1 MIKLLAM
8 VVKFSNIFQLSGF
21 LIISTLSPHSP
32 DSFLS
37 RFPFPDW
44 VTVCSPSLVCL
55 SLGGGERRWGVGAG
69 EGRNKIKSKI
79 FDPFFFI
86 IFIKIFEILEILS

>member
-1 MIKLLAM
+1 MIKLLAV

-55 SLGGGERRWGVGAG
+55 SLGGGETGGGG
-69 EGRNKIKSKI
+69 EGRNEIKLRMKVQISG
-79 FDPFFFI
+79 DWMG
-86 IFIKIFEILEILS
+86 FIKIPCTF